1 MGKTEIFYRHIK
13 WELGTQFNVHILY
26 LMIATYSFQPNS
38 VLSEQNLQQL
48 SNERQHNMNKMVEDY
63 LHKPVLITCPRVSN
77 AKQSSSSDLNV
88 AGAISKQ
95 RPISVLNSSDESCT
109 SILLGYV
116 DSRSRTLIDD
126 IGQHQDQRN
135 KMNELLRLLD
145 QLNIQK
151 KLLLEEIEKTQDA
164 VPSTNL
170 AKIYKTVRNI
180 DKEKSEILTQND
192 GDKENRPGEHQ
203 SLGAREQQEQLKE
216 QRLEAKIRELIV
228 DEQKKA
234 QAARQAHKNVE
245 IQTERQASAQYNQT
259 ETNDESLDNSGAPV
273 KIIIN
278 VTGKGKVET
287 KLVEPRGR
295 PLQQTTIPVSDEPG
309 QVFPKTP
316 VKKTVVNTKPV
327 NTQMNIPKITLNA
340 DAEASSTSTVYRSL
354 PTTLNLATNKNQTKP
369 TKVTT
374 ATTPALGHYITR
386 LLGMSRASIEQL
398 GVSSCTSLETPSS
411 SIINVSANMSSEDG
425 IIDEERM
432 QKVKRFINESYSFL
446 SDFEE
451 SLKQTEVNEDANKTI
466 ETVWMKM
473 LKNKDAEMKRMKKES
488 RLLKEQLRKKEETER
503 ARETITAPPLI
514 RPILKKPNSPKRVQV
529 FVDEKAAPISSDES
543 LVNRF
548 EGITG
553 DINKKIS
560 NLEEMINQVRREK
573 KKLLESTLTS
583 DATTT
588 TNNSERGQNSTEYLE
603 ISNKRPDDTSSEV
616 SDLRTQEGTV
626 SEELGQKLVSSRQIG
641 ISRDSGIC
649 VSRPMTATDIRDRI
663 SPVDTSEG
671 NDIIDLTKDIDGT
684 DKPSSPKKDLKTTLK
699 PPPAL
704 KR

>member
-1 MGKTEIFYRHIK
+1 
-13 WELGTQFNVHILY
+13 
-26 LMIATYSFQPNS
+26 
-38 VLSEQNLQQL
+38 
-48 SNERQHNMNKMVEDY
+48 MNKLVEDY

-77 AKQSSSSDLNV
+77 RKQCSSSDLNV
-88 AGAISKQ
+88 ASNTGAIPKQ

-126 IGQHQDQRN
+126 IGQHQDEGN

-145 QLNIQK
+145 QLNMQK

-164 VPSTNL
+164 VPSSNL

-180 DKEKSEILTQND
+180 DKEKSVILTHND
-192 GDKENRPGEHQ
+192 GDKENRPEYGQ
-203 SLGAREQQEQLKE
+203 TLGAREQEELLKE

-234 QAARQAHKNVE
+234 QAAKHASKNAG
-245 IQTERQASAQYNQT
+245 IQTERQHTRHYIHT
-259 ETNDESLDNSGAPV
+259 EINDESPDSSGAPV

-278 VTGKGKVET
+278 VTEKGKVE
-287 KLVEPRGR
+287 KRFVEPRRR
-295 PLQQTTIPVSDEPG
+295 PLHQTTIPVSDDPG

-316 VKKTVVNTKPV
+316 VKKTVVSPKPV
-327 NTQMNIPKITLNA
+327 NTELNIPKITLNA
-340 DAEASSTSTVYRSL
+340 DADGSSTSTAYRSL
-354 PTTLNLATNKNQTKP
+354 PTTLNLPINNKQTKP
-369 TKVTT
+369 TRAAT
-374 ATTPALGHYITR
+374 ATTPALGQYITR

-411 SIINVSANMSSEDG
+411 SIINVSANISSEDG
-425 IIDEERM
+425 IIDEERI

-451 SLKQTEVNEDANKTI
+451 SLKHTNVNEDSNKTT
-466 ETVWMKM
+466 ETVWMKT
-473 LKNKDAEMKRMKKES
+473 LKDKEAEMKRMKKES
-488 RLLKEQLRKKEETER
+488 RHLKELLRKKEEVER
-503 ARETITAPPLI
+503 AREATTAPLLI
-514 RPILKKPNSPKRVQV
+514 RPILKKPNSPKKVQV
-529 FVDEKAAPISSDES
+529 FVEEKAAPISSDES
-543 LVNRF
+543 LVNQF
-548 EGITG
+548 DGMTG

-560 NLEEMINQVRREK
+560 TLEEMINQVRREK

-583 DATTT
+583 DSTTT
-588 TNNSERGQNSTEYLE
+588 ATNSERGQNSTEYLE
-603 ISNKRPDDTSSEV
+603 ISKKRPDDTSSEV
-616 SDLRTQEGTV
+616 SELRTQEGTV
-626 SEELGQKLVSSRQIG
+626 SEELRQKLASSRQIG

-649 VSRPMTATDIRDRI
+649 VSRPMTATDVRDRI
-663 SPVDTSEG
+663 SPVDTSDG
-671 NDIIDLTKDIDGT
+671 IDIIDLTKDSN
-684 DKPSSPKKDLKTTLK
+684 DKLSSPKKDLKPTQK

>member
-1 MGKTEIFYRHIK
+1 
-13 WELGTQFNVHILY
+13 
-26 LMIATYSFQPNS
+26 
-38 VLSEQNLQQL
+38 
-48 SNERQHNMNKMVEDY
+48 MNKLVEDY

-77 AKQSSSSDLNV
+77 RKQCSSSDLNV
-88 AGAISKQ
+88 ASNTGAIPKQ

-126 IGQHQDQRN
+126 IGQHQDEGN

-145 QLNIQK
+145 QLNMQK

-164 VPSTNL
+164 VPSSNL

-180 DKEKSEILTQND
+180 DKEKSVILTHND
-192 GDKENRPGEHQ
+192 GDKENRPEYGQ
-203 SLGAREQQEQLKE
+203 TLGAREQEELLKE

-234 QAARQAHKNVE
+234 QAAKHASKNAG
-245 IQTERQASAQYNQT
+245 IQTERQPTRHYIHT
-259 ETNDESLDNSGAPV
+259 EINDESPDSSGAPV

-278 VTGKGKVET
+278 VTEKGKVE
-287 KLVEPRGR
+287 KRFVEPRRR
-295 PLQQTTIPVSDEPG
+295 PLHQTTIPVSDDPG

-316 VKKTVVNTKPV
+316 VKKTVVNPKPV
-327 NTQMNIPKITLNA
+327 NTELNIPKITLNA
-340 DAEASSTSTVYRSL
+340 DADGSSTSTAYRSL
-354 PTTLNLATNKNQTKP
+354 PTTLNLPINNKQTKP
-369 TKVTT
+369 TRAAT
-374 ATTPALGHYITR
+374 ATTPALGQYITR

-411 SIINVSANMSSEDG
+411 SIINVSANISSEDG
-425 IIDEERM
+425 IIDEERI

-451 SLKQTEVNEDANKTI
+451 SLKHTNVNEDSNKTT
-466 ETVWMKM
+466 ETVWMKT
-473 LKNKDAEMKRMKKES
+473 LKDKEAEMKRMKKES
-488 RLLKEQLRKKEETER
+488 RHLKELLRKKEEVER
-503 ARETITAPPLI
+503 AREATTAPLLI
-514 RPILKKPNSPKRVQV
+514 RPILKKPNSPKKVQV
-529 FVDEKAAPISSDES
+529 FVEEKAAPISSDES
-543 LVNRF
+543 LVNQF
-548 EGITG
+548 DGMTG

-560 NLEEMINQVRREK
+560 TLEEMINQVRREK

-583 DATTT
+583 DSTTT
-588 TNNSERGQNSTEYLE
+588 ATNSERGQNSTEYLE

-616 SDLRTQEGTV
+616 SELRTQEGTV
-626 SEELGQKLVSSRQIG
+626 SEELRQKLASSRQIG

-649 VSRPMTATDIRDRI
+649 VSRPMTATDVRDRI
-663 SPVDTSEG
+663 SPVDTSDG
-671 NDIIDLTKDIDGT
+671 IDIIDLTKDSN
-684 DKPSSPKKDLKTTLK
+684 DKLSSPKKDLKPTQK